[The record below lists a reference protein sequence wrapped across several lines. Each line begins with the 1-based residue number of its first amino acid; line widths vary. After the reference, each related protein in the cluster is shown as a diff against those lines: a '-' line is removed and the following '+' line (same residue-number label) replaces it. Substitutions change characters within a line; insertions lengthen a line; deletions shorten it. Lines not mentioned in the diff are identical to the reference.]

1 MNRLY
6 ISGAAAGIFLAT
18 SVFTAYYL
26 AVDESAA
33 KKAPLS
39 SEEAHKTLEEDG
51 YHVLSN
57 SEWDNYQKNLQSINK
72 LKNENEHLQNK
83 KGETGS
89 ISLSIKPGMASDEI
103 ISLLKEEGV
112 IDDTENFST
121 HLNERGLT
129 KKIQTGTYTVYKN
142 MDYAA
147 LSAILTKGK

>member
-26 AVDESAA
+26 ATDESAA
-33 KKAPLS
+33 KKVPLS
-39 SEEAHKTLEEDG
+39 SEDAQKTLQEDG
-51 YHVLSN
+51 YHVLSK
-57 SEWDNYQKNLQSINK
+57 SEWDDYQKNLQSINQ
-72 LKNENEHLQNK
+72 LKTENQQSNK
-83 KGETGS
+83 EETVA
-89 ISLSIKPGMASDEI
+89 IRLSIKPGMASDEI
-103 ISLLKEEGV
+103 ISLLKEERV
-112 IDDTENFST
+112 IEDTDKFST
-121 HLNERGLT
+121 YLNNRDLT